1 MAIPSL
7 TPTAILSAS
16 SSRQRPHGVM
26 GSANSQ
32 SPLCGDDAARNE
44 ASWKDVLRLDSKLGQ
59 LQCQDDPR
67 QIVSLAK
74 PQAHRQRNPTMTTS
88 GIARL

>member
-7 TPTAILSAS
+7 TLTAILTAS

-44 ASWKDVLRLDSKLGQ
+44 ASWKDVLRLDSTKARSAATPGRSQ
-59 LQCQDDPR
+59 TDCF
-67 QIVSLAK
+67 AGK
-74 PQAHRQRNPTMTTS
+74 TS
-88 GIARL
+88 GKSPKESDHDDK